1 MRFWEYIKDKA
12 GILIGYLLF
21 IAIMLIAFR
30 AMRTPWELTVI
41 FLVLTVLLLVIA
53 ILTDYIKR
61 RHFYNSLYAH
71 MEGLDQKYLVV
82 DTLEEP
88 GFYEG
93 KLVYEALYEI
103 NKSMT
108 EHVKEY
114 RQSVDDFK
122 DFIEIWVH
130 EIKLPIASLVLMCH
144 NNQDKIPK
152 KYEDQVNR
160 LDAYADQVLYYV
172 RAEHASKDYRFDSVR
187 IKSVVNKVA
196 LKNKDM
202 LLESDICLDVH
213 DVDVNVTTDA
223 KWLEFM
229 INQIVSNSIKY
240 MKPRMEAELQGP
252 HREADISNEYKMKS
266 DNTDTS
272 VDEEN
277 GAMNEDRQIQIWTT
291 KEDDN
296 VTLHIRDNGI
306 GISEADLPRVCEKS
320 FTGENGR
327 RFAKSTG
334 MGLYIVKGLC
344 DQLGHRLTITSRE
357 NIGTEVAVT
366 FGGNDYYLVDA

>member
-1 MRFWEYIKDKA
+1 MRIWEYIKDKA

-21 IAIMLIAFR
+21 IAVMLIAFR
-30 AMRTPWELTVI
+30 AMRTPGELTVI
-41 FLVLTVLLLVIA
+41 FLVLTVLLLVTV

-71 MEGLDQKYLVV
+71 MEQLDQKYLVM

-172 RAEHASKDYRFDSVR
+172 RAEHASKDYRFDSVQ

-213 DVDVNVTTDA
+213 DVDVSVTTDA

-229 INQIVSNSIKY
+229 INQIMSNSIKY
-240 MKPRMEAELQGP
+240 MKP
-252 HREADISNEYKMKS
+252 D
-266 DNTDTS
+266 
-272 VDEEN
+272 
-277 GAMNEDRQIQIWTT
+277 EDRQIRIWTT
-291 KEDDN
+291 KAGDDI
-296 VTLHIRDNGI
+296 TLHIRDNGI
-306 GISEADLPRVCEKS
+306 GISEADLPRVCENRS
-320 FTGENGR
+320 PVRTDVVLPSQQVW
-327 RFAKSTG
+327 A
-334 MGLYIVKGLC
+334 YI
-344 DQLGHRLTITSRE
+344 S
-357 NIGTEVAVT
+357 
-366 FGGNDYYLVDA
+366 

>member
-1 MRFWEYIKDKA
+1 MRFWAYIKDKA
-12 GILIGYLLF
+12 GSLTGYLLF
-21 IAIMLIAFR
+21 IVIMLVAFR
-30 AMRTPWELTVI
+30 VMRTPIELTVI
-41 FLVLTVLLLVIA
+41 FLVLAVLYLLTV
-53 ILTDYIKR
+53 ILTDYMKR
-61 RHFYNSLYAH
+61 RHFYDSLYAH
-71 MEGLDQKYLVV
+71 MENLDQKYLVV

-93 KLVYEALYEI
+93 RLFYEALYEI
-103 NKSMT
+103 DKSMT

-122 DFIEIWVH
+122 DFIELWVH
-130 EIKLPIASLVLMCH
+130 EIKLPIASLILMCH
-144 NNQDKIPK
+144 NNQDTIPK
-152 KYEDQVNR
+152 KYQDQVNR

-172 RAEHASKDYRFDSVR
+172 RAEHASKDYRFDPVQ

-202 LLESDICLDVH
+202 LLESDISLDVQ
-213 DVDVNVTTDA
+213 DVDVSVTTDA

-229 INQIVSNSIKY
+229 INQIMSNSIKY
-240 MKPRMEAELQGP
+240 MKPRADRNEA
-252 HREADISNEYKMKS
+252 AA
-266 DNTDTS
+266 
-272 VDEEN
+272 DEETRKIRIWSTQ
-277 GAMNEDRQIQIWTT
+277 EDSTI
-291 KEDDN
+291 
-296 VTLHIRDNGI
+296 TLHIADNGI

-344 DQLGHRLTITSRE
+344 DQLGHRLTITSKE
-357 NIGTEVAVT
+357 NAGTEVTVT
-366 FGGNDYYLVDA
+366 FGRNNYYLADQ